1 MNINFRA
8 QPEPQLIPLGTSR
21 QAANEGSSGKTSY
34 FVCRHSPHPKT
45 VCHIRG
51 LNDAPVCVVKDRG
64 YNEGR
69 FVDSSTEHAQLL
81 RNNVMPTDSSFPNNT
96 LPSLVQTPLRAN
108 VGQLMRDEIAELKQ
122 RTGNTPLLKRRDDPL
137 RKYLAE
143 NPQNRIPLE
152 HPLLPAPGTHYRPDI
167 IENMNY
173 TPTYLEQEIKI
184 LERLRDIL
192 QTDSLAEIQTWL
204 SKATL
209 KEKEFVSNFIRSDVT
224 SRDLLNYQ
232 KRALKEADVEAL
244 SLRDMLKAERALQ
257 NKPASEES
265 RRRLSSRGTASSKDR
280 ERSTHTREK
289 IRIPTSEALER
300 SPSKLTVLQSHPHSP
315 ALSQNSTQLL
325 YNKAYS
331 KRHNA
336 ASRGEARF
344 QSI

>member
-1 MNINFRA
+1 MNINFRP
-8 QPEPQLIPLGTSR
+8 QPDPQLIPLGTTR

-34 FVCRHSPHPKT
+34 LVCRHSPHPKT

-69 FVDSSTEHAQLL
+69 FVDSSTEHAHLL
-81 RNNVMPTDSSFPNNT
+81 SNTAMPSGSSFPNNT
-96 LPSLVQTPLRAN
+96 LPSLVQAPLRAN

-137 RKYLAE
+137 RKYFAD
-143 NPQNRIPLE
+143 NPQSRIPPE
-152 HPLLPAPGTHYRPDI
+152 HPLLPAPGTHFRPDI

-173 TPTYLEQEIKI
+173 APTYLEQEIKI

-209 KEKEFVSNFIRSDVT
+209 REKEFVSNFIRSDVT

-232 KRALKEADVEAL
+232 KRAVKEADAEAL

-265 RRRLSSRGTASSKDR
+265 RHRLTSRGTVSSKGR
-280 ERSTHTREK
+280 ESTHPREK
-289 IRIPTSEALER
+289 IRIPTSETVER

-315 ALSQNSTQLL
+315 ALSQNSAQLL

-336 ASRGEARF
+336 ASRGETRF